1 MDNIERQEKIIY
13 QSDEVDFLIPPFLIP
28 SLFLSECG
36 EATFFFSIHPMYIF
50 FQVGSFLLALA
61 AVSDSTARLSFFSVI
76 VCEAP
81 VSFVRDEPH
90 NEPELITFQSNYC
103 PSERYE
109 LLYFILG
116 RIFLLEKTH

>member
-13 QSDEVDFLIPPFLIP
+13 PSDKVDFLIPPFLIP
-28 SLFLSECG
+28 SLFVSECG

-61 AVSDSTARLSFFSVI
+61 AVGDSTVRSPFFSMI

-81 VSFVRDEPH
+81 VSFFKEKNP
-90 NEPELITFQSNYC
+90 PQYKIQQLISLTGAVIALESN
-103 PSERYE
+103 
-109 LLYFILG
+109 
-116 RIFLLEKTH
+116 